1 MTTHTRS
8 INQGRKL
15 VLIKKFYVTYQNF
28 DYSYI
33 ELLWQQRRN
42 NVKTKD
48 EALTNEI
55 INRIDA
61 LRYECG
67 YSITKL
73 AELSDIPESTL
84 KSILSRKT
92 CPKILTIYKLCDAF
106 GISVWQFFLYPNK
119 IIAFTK
125 TNLDL
130 INKIERLSP
139 EQKKIILSTI
149 EAFANQKP

>member
-1 MTTHTRS
+1 M
-8 INQGRKL
+8 
-15 VLIKKFYVTYQNF
+15 
-28 DYSYI
+28 
-33 ELLWQQRRN
+33 
-42 NVKTKD
+42 KTKD